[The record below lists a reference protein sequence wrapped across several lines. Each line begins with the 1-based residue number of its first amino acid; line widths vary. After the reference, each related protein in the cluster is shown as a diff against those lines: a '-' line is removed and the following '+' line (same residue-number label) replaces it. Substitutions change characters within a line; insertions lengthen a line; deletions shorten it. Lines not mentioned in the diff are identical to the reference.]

1 MAIVITTQPK
11 NTQVMQ
17 GHISGKLTVEATGA
31 TTYQWKQAKSATS
44 VSGATNVSG
53 ATTAEMTIPTTLT
66 EGEAYYFC
74 AVGDGSTTVNTNIAT
89 VSVVDFPAYITG
101 AFVNSY
107 INSCAKVVQDR
118 YKEALALSG
127 VTIPDTDDVL
137 RTVQVEL
144 FMSVL

>member
-11 NTQVMQ
+11 STQVMK
-17 GHISGKLTVEATGA
+17 GRISGKLTVEATGA

-44 VSGATNVSG
+44 TASATNVSG
-53 ATTAEMTIPTTLT
+53 ANTAEMTIPTTLA
-66 EGEAYYFC
+66 EDAYYFC
-74 AVGDGSTTVNTNIAT
+74 TLGDGSTTTNTSIVT

-107 INSCAKVVQDR
+107 INSCDKIIQDR

>member
-11 NTQVMQ
+11 STQVMK
-17 GHISGKLTVEATGA
+17 GRISGKLTVEATGA

-44 VSGATNVSG
+44 TASATNVSG
-53 ATTAEMTIPTTLT
+53 ANTAEMTIPTTLA
-66 EGEAYYFC
+66 EDAYYFC
-74 AVGDGSTTVNTNIAT
+74 TLGDDSTTTNTSIVT

-107 INSCAKVVQDR
+107 INSCDKIIQDR